1 MAIKNQLANSP
12 SFPLSRHRNG
22 QWCAHIW
29 DSRQQRS
36 RTYYFGAV
44 AKDPSGKV
52 ALYDPVRG
60 YFARVPGI
68 EAGTDHLARSIACV
82 DESLTLGELVKR
94 YLQEVKNRVDAH
106 ELSLRTLDS
115 YLRELTKF
123 AGFIGA
129 DVDVSALRP
138 EHFARYMEHLTRARK
153 LGNCAR
159 RRVRTDITAMLNF
172 GRKNGWYPAVPTGAA
187 WRSPPIDRASLR
199 QARMRA
205 GKTDYSDRLPTGD
218 EIDKLL
224 AGATPSFKAII
235 LLMINAGLGPA
246 DIGRLK
252 WRHLD
257 LEHGRLTFPRP
268 KTGVERRAY
277 IWKKTRRALLTVQ
290 KLKRIAAAIAKN
302 GEDAPIFI
310 SEQGN
315 LMYRESLRTAEVE
328 VDGVKCRKVVGVKVE
343 NAVSITVRRLI
354 KITGLP
360 PGLKPYSLRHAA
372 KTYAKASRDPDAV
385 NLMMGHQDR
394 SIPGVYDHERITWKR
409 MKRVALAIKRKLW
422 NRPGNV
428 MPPATKKRRSL
439 PPGAGQNGECARPAA
454 TAVAL
459 N

>member
-1 MAIKNQLANSP
+1 MALKTDLAQSP

-29 DSRQQRS
+29 DSRRQRS
-36 RTYYFGAV
+36 RTYYFGAITN
-44 AKDPSGKV
+44 DPSGKA
-52 ALYDPVRG
+52 ALYDPLYG
-60 YFARVPGI
+60 YFARLPAI
-68 EAGTDHLARSIACV
+68 EAGTDHIARTVVRDAQ
-82 DESLTLGELVKR
+82 SLTLGELVKR

-129 DVDVSALRP
+129 DLHVSALRP

-172 GRKNGWYPAVPTGAA
+172 GRKNGWYAAVPTGAA

-205 GKTDYSDRLPTGD
+205 GKTDYSDRLPAVG

-224 AGATPSFKAII
+224 SHATPSFKAII

-252 WRHLD
+252 WRNLD
-257 LEHGRLTFPRP
+257 VKRGRLVFPRP

-277 IWKKTRRALLTVQ
+277 LWKKTRRALLAVQ
-290 KLKRIAAAIAKN
+290 KLKRVAVAIAKD
-302 GEDAPIFI
+302 GADAPVFI
-310 SEQGN
+310 SEKGN

-328 VDGVKCRKVVGVKVE
+328 VDGVKCRKVVGVKIE

-354 KITGLP
+354 KLAELP
-360 PGLKPYSLRHAA
+360 AGLKPYSLRHAA
-372 KTYAKASRDPDAV
+372 KTYAKRSRDPDAV
-385 NLMMGHQDR
+385 NLLMGHQDR
-394 SIPGVYDHERITWKR
+394 TVPGVYDHERITWRR
-409 MKRVALAIKRKLW
+409 MKRVALAIKRRLW
-422 NRPGNV
+422 PQTGRITPL
-428 MPPATKKRRSL
+428 ATAKQRSL
-439 PPGAGQNGECARPAA
+439 PPCAVPGGGHPQHAA
-454 TAVAL
+454 TMVVL

>member
-1 MAIKNQLANSP
+1 MAIKNRLANSP
-12 SFPLSRHRNG
+12 WFPLSRHRNG

-36 RTYYFGAV
+36 RTYYFGAI
-44 AKDPSGKV
+44 AKDPTGKV
-52 ALYDPVRG
+52 ALYDPAQG
-60 YFARVPGI
+60 YFARLPGI
-68 EAGTDHLARSIACV
+68 EAGTDHLARSIV
-82 DESLTLGELVKR
+82 YDTGSLTLGDLVRR

-123 AGFIGA
+123 AGFIGT
-129 DVDVSALRP
+129 DVQVSVLRP

-172 GRKNGWYPAVPTGAA
+172 GQKNGWYAFVPTGAA

-205 GKTDYSDRLPTGD
+205 GKPDYSDRLPTGK
-218 EIDKLL
+218 EIKMLL
-224 AGATPSFKAII
+224 ARATPSFKAII

-257 LEHGRLTFPRP
+257 LERGRLIFPRP

-277 IWKKTRRALLTVQ
+277 IWKKTRLALRNVQ
-290 KLKRIAAAIAKN
+290 KLKRVAAAIAKD
-302 GEDAPIFI
+302 GEDAPVFI

-315 LMYRESLRTAEVE
+315 LMYRESLRTQEVE

-354 KITGLP
+354 KITELP
-360 PGLKPYSLRHAA
+360 AGLKPYALRHAA

-394 SIPGVYDHERITWKR
+394 SIPGAYDHERITWRR
-409 MKRVALAIKRKLW
+409 MKRVALAINRKLW
-422 NRPGNV
+422 NRAGLIK
-428 MPPATKKRRSL
+428 PPAAAKQRSL
-439 PPGAGQNGECARPAA
+439 PPGAGQNGECGRPAA
-454 TAVAL
+454 AVAL